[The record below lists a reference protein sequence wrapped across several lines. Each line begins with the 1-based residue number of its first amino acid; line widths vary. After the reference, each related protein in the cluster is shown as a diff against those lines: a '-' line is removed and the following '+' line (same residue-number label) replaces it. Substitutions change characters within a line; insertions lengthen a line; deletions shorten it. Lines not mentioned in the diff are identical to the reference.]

1 MKLVITKNY
10 AQSAK
15 LCSEMIMDVVR
26 EKRDSLLGLATGSTP
41 IQVYD
46 YMVKAVKEG
55 NVDFSGIST
64 INLDEYIGLSNSNHN
79 SYFYFMK
86 KFFFDKCG
94 IKQGKVMIPNGTAD
108 VNMELERMNNYA
120 NSHQIDVQLLSVG
133 VNGHIGFNEPSDR
146 FYDQYHIV
154 NLTEQTRKSNS
165 RLFTSIEEVPRSAI
179 TMGVGGIMRAKK
191 IAFLATGEEK
201 LNAMKAILEK
211 GDVTPEKQGT
221 ILKFHPDCTVFL
233 DYAVAEKITP
243 ADYVEIHRV

>member
-15 LCSEMIMDVVR
+15 LCAEMIMDVVR
-26 EKRDSLLGLATGSTP
+26 EKRNALLGLATGSTP
-41 IQVYD
+41 IPVYD
-46 YMVKAVKEG
+46 HMAKTAKDG

-64 INLDEYIGLSNSNHN
+64 INLDEYVGLSNSNHN

-86 KFFFDKCG
+86 KNFFDRCG
-94 IKQGKVMIPNGTAD
+94 INQEKVMIPNGTAD
-108 VNMELERMNNYA
+108 VNMELERMNGYA

-146 FYDQYHIV
+146 FYDQYHMV
-154 NLTEQTRKSNS
+154 NLTDQTRESNS
-165 RLFTSIEEVPRSAI
+165 RLFTSIEEVPKSAI
-179 TMGVGGIMRAKK
+179 TMGVGGIMRARK

-201 LNAMKAILEK
+201 LNAMKDILET
-211 GDVTPEKQGT
+211 GDITTGKQGT

-233 DYAVAEKITP
+233 DYAIADKIIP
-243 ADYVEIHRV
+243 ADYVEVSRA